1 MSVTYSLYWSFALVA
16 TIVIH
21 AMVVHDITIRRGI
34 TESHIA
40 MINQARDA
48 RESDSYVNSADFVMQ
63 CTIHPSIM
71 PVTIPRIHV
80 MLLVLLPYMITEV
93 NAGAE
98 FVVCVFVICVFVAAA
113 AAVPLHR

>member
-1 MSVTYSLYWSFALVA
+1 
-16 TIVIH
+16 
-21 AMVVHDITIRRGI
+21 
-34 TESHIA
+34 

-48 RESDSYVNSADFVMQ
+48 RESDSYVNSANFVMQ

-98 FVVCVFVICVFVAAA
+98 IVVCVFVVCVFIAAA